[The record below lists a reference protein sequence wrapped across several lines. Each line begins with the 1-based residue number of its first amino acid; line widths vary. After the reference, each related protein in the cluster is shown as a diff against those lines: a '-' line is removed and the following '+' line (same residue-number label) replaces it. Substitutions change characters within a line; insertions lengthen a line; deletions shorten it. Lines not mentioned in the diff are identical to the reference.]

1 MSTPTSKTPPPIT
14 EYISEKWD
22 PIIATGLTTG
32 AVATAVGGVIGTLI
46 TRRGSG
52 WRAGAMMAGVG
63 FGIGNSLEMAFDAVE
78 KGLEKK

>member
-1 MSTPTSKTPPPIT
+1 MSTPTPKTPPPT

-22 PIIATGLTTG
+22 PIIASGLTTG
-32 AVATAVGGVIGTLI
+32 AVATVVGGVLGTLI

-63 FGIGNSLEMAFDAVE
+63 FGIGNAAELAFDMD
-78 KGLEKK
+78 KK